1 MSLNITELDKDT
13 LKKLGLTDE
22 HKKATRKP
30 RVQKFSKEQVR
41 QNALKALAILSGLTQ
56 DERRRVLNHA
66 IQLHEV

>member
-1 MSLNITELDKDT
+1 MPMNIKELDKET
-13 LKKLGLTDE
+13 AKKFGLTVE
-22 HKKATRKP
+22 HKKAIRKP

-66 IQLHEV
+66 IEINEV